1 MLGITMRFLGTELR
15 TFERTVSALNCW
27 GYPKSCCLSVGY
39 VLLAGLLCL
48 ASVGEEAPSLAV
60 TWSARVGGYPEGP
73 HLPRGEGEGE

>member
-1 MLGITMRFLGTELR
+1 MRFLGTELR

-48 ASVGEEAPSLAV
+48 ASVGKDVSNLPDLMSQG
-60 TWSARVGGYPEGP
+60 WGIP
-73 HLPRGEGEGE
+73 HSGEVVCGKDCERR